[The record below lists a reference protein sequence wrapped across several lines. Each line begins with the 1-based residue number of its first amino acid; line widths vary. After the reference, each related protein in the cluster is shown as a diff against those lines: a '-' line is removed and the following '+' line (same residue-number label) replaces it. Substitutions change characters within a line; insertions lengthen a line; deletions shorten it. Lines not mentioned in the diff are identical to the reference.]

1 MPREKKPFIGIV
13 DADLLNGGTRH
24 PNLALLKIAGFL
36 RDNGIRYELITDTNA
51 NSRKYTRIYIS
62 RVFTFSLLPKF
73 YLKAKKRNRTDKY
86 LVGGTGNYATQTDLG
101 TFIKKRDADMV
112 SLENDE
118 YLNTLLGTNNS
129 RREHGIDMA
138 AQMPDYN
145 LYNDYVANKLSE
157 GRNPK
162 YYEDYKKYSIGFL
175 TRGCFRHCPFCV
187 NKLEKTIVPY
197 SKLEWFHDKSRP
209 YIYLWDDNFLAY
221 PNWKELLQKLIDT
234 KRPFQFRQGLD
245 ERMLAGPDGEDMA
258 RMLSNSK
265 YRGDYIFAFDNW
277 RDRDLI
283 VRALKIWKF
292 YNPKRETKFFLFC
305 GYMLKPG
312 DDAHLYK
319 DIWCLFHRIQILM
332 QYGCFGYVMR
342 HEDYKRHELSNI
354 YVQIARWCNQPQFY
368 RYMSFWEYTYRNQS
382 FWEQTTL
389 HRVVENIIT
398 YDEFVN
404 KRASG
409 HYDNV
414 KICKPLQTLLDFLDR
429 FNDHREELLEMFSYK
444 LKNLIDPKL
453 WER

>member
-221 PNWKELLQKLIDT
+221 VSAIHPNYL
-234 KRPFQFRQGLD
+234 
-245 ERMLAGPDGEDMA
+245 ERE
-258 RMLSNSK
+258 
-265 YRGDYIFAFDNW
+265 
-277 RDRDLI
+277 
-283 VRALKIWKF
+283 
-292 YNPKRETKFFLFC
+292 
-305 GYMLKPG
+305 
-312 DDAHLYK
+312 
-319 DIWCLFHRIQILM
+319 
-332 QYGCFGYVMR
+332 
-342 HEDYKRHELSNI
+342 
-354 YVQIARWCNQPQFY
+354 
-368 RYMSFWEYTYRNQS
+368 
-382 FWEQTTL
+382 
-389 HRVVENIIT
+389 
-398 YDEFVN
+398 
-404 KRASG
+404 
-409 HYDNV
+409 
-414 KICKPLQTLLDFLDR
+414 
-429 FNDHREELLEMFSYK
+429 
-444 LKNLIDPKL
+444 
-453 WER
+453 